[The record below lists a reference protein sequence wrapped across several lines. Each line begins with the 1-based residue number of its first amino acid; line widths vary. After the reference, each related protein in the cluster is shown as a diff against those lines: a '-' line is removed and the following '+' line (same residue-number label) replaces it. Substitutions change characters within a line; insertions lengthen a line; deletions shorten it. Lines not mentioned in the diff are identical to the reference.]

1 MSKGGRN
8 CTQRREPAIANE
20 LLDEL
25 LDSIGPGLLTP
36 KQSLIG
42 IYPRKELLRQRN
54 DRPA

>member
-36 KQSLIG
+36 TQTLIG
-42 IYPRKELLRQRN
+42 IYPRKE
-54 DRPA
+54 